1 MSLKFADLVPL
12 CEGVIRN
19 LTTSLNR
26 CDPAAEKVSKELTG
40 LVEACTKYSANEA
53 TTLEAVLDAI
63 CSVEDAVKE
72 ALTVLSQCS
81 KHGRELTELA
91 KKLSEAGA
99 DLQAEV
105 SKFQFLAE
113 FRDYASGFRTLL
125 VRKLQEEF
133 ELPQGWND
141 VAFYLITEEEQPAA
155 QQPVTTAL
163 KSHLTSM
170 GFSWQEWQALRELS
184 DAGIK
189 VMHTGTQLTLATA
202 MACVDGK
209 KFPTGLEHVRQRRL
223 WRSAVKKALHELS
236 TAKPPA
242 LKRK

>member
-1 MSLKFADLVPL
+1 MSSKFADLVPL

-19 LTTSLNR
+19 LTTSLDQ
-26 CDPAAEKVSKELTG
+26 CDPAAEKVSEELSG
-40 LVEACTKYSANEA
+40 LVDACTNYSANEDK
-53 TTLEAVLDAI
+53 TLEAVLDAI

-72 ALTVLSQCS
+72 ALTVLSRCS

-99 DLQAEV
+99 DLQTEV

-133 ELPQGWND
+133 VLPQGWND
-141 VAFYLITEEEQPAA
+141 VACYLITEEQQPAA
-155 QQPVTTAL
+155 QQPVTMAL
-163 KSHLTSM
+163 KSLLTSM
-170 GFSWQEWQALRELS
+170 SFSWQEWQALRDLS

-202 MACVDGK
+202 KASIDGK
-209 KFPTGLEHVRQRRL
+209 KFPAGLEHVRI
-223 WRSAVKKALHELS
+223 AVKKALQELS
-236 TAKPPA
+236 TAMPPA